1 MSEVVVGLLGFAC
14 IVAIVVTLFKSKTLP
29 SIAFIIFPMILGA
42 ILVFGGYYSW
52 ENIGKL
58 IKSGFSSTGPTAALF
73 VFSVLYFGIMTDAG
87 MFDVIIGKLML
98 LVKDNVIGVCV
109 MTCIIALIGHL
120 DGGGASTFCIVVPAM
135 LPVYKKMHMRPA
147 TLLRIAVISQV
158 FPYIDKDQNEWPV
171 LRIRIPS
178 DALFSHWFQNTV
190 INESGICAEESI
202 YQVADNDDRNQERYQ
217 N

>member
-1 MSEVVVGLLGFAC
+1 MD
-14 IVAIVVTLFKSKTLP
+14 TLRQNRFRLC
-29 SIAFIIFPMILGA
+29 
-42 ILVFGGYYSW
+42 W
-52 ENIGKL
+52 
-58 IKSGFSSTGPTAALF
+58 
-73 VFSVLYFGIMTDAG
+73 
-87 MFDVIIGKLML
+87 
-98 LVKDNVIGVCV
+98 
-109 MTCIIALIGHL
+109 
-120 DGGGASTFCIVVPAM
+120 
-135 LPVYKKMHMRPA
+135 R
-147 TLLRIAVISQV
+147 QV

>member
-1 MSEVVVGLLGFAC
+1 
-14 IVAIVVTLFKSKTLP
+14 
-29 SIAFIIFPMILGA
+29 MILGV

-135 LPVYKKMHMRPA
+135 LPVYKKMHMRPNN
-147 TLLRIAVISQV
+147 IASY
-158 FPYIDKDQNEWPV
+158 FRYCHGRFKPDAMGWPYY
-171 LRIRIPS
+171 
-178 DALFSHWFQNTV
+178 
-190 INESGICAEESI
+190 ESGNCSW
-202 YQVADNDDRNQERYQ
+202 Y
-217 N
+217 

>member
-29 SIAFIIFPMILGA
+29 SIAFIIFPMILGV

-109 MTCIIALIGHL
+109 MTASGLQENAYASNNIASYFRYCHGRFKP
-120 DGGGASTFCIVVPAM
+120 DAM
-135 LPVYKKMHMRPA
+135 GW
-147 TLLRIAVISQV
+147 
-158 FPYIDKDQNEWPV
+158 PYY
-171 LRIRIPS
+171 
-178 DALFSHWFQNTV
+178 
-190 INESGICAEESI
+190 ESGNCSW
-202 YQVADNDDRNQERYQ
+202 Y
-217 N
+217 